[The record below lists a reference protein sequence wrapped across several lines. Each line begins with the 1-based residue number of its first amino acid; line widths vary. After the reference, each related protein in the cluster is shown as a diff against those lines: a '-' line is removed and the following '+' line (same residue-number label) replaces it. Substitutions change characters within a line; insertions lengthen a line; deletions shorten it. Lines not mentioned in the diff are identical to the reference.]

1 MNQLKSVQVIGQI
14 AVPQTVLEHRFVKEA
29 LAVVNFFQKDD
40 ERAERVIGTQ
50 NSKKCELYG
59 WSTCVAPH
67 TDNEGYV
74 YLLPLNDIGS
84 FLYTEDSEVYLQ
96 QGTVVRL
103 NDFSSHWTFDDV
115 PVVCAFVGSF
125 KEPNDEQAISILKE
139 GVNALERGDYYDAP
153 RVREGF
159 QVVMDDEC
167 WAWSSEDMDNVKL
180 MLLSDAKEKDL
191 FIELCACCGEHASKL
206 DSLWPYH
213 FENNICNKC
222 GVSELSLGG
231 AA

>member
-1 MNQLKSVQVIGQI
+1 MMNLKSVQIVGQI

-40 ERAERVIGTQ
+40 ERIERVIGTK

-103 NDFSSHWTFDDV
+103 NDFSSHWTFDDA
-115 PVVCAFVGSF
+115 PVVCAFVGAF
-125 KEPNDEQAISILKE
+125 KEPNDDQAIAILKE
-139 GVNALERGDYYDAP
+139 GINALERGDYYKAP

-159 QVVMDDEC
+159 QVIMDDEC
-167 WAWSSEDMDNVKL
+167 WASKNIDDVQL
-180 MLLSDAKEKDL
+180 MLLTDAQAQDL
-191 FIELCACCGEHASKL
+191 FIELCACCDKPATKL
-206 DSLWPYH
+206 DSTWPYH
-213 FENNICNKC
+213 FDNNRCNQC
-222 GVSELSLGG
+222 GVSELELGG
-231 AA
+231 AV